1 MASSLPNSETSRDM
15 TPLHTLHDAQEPVR
29 LGDSGAMVPQ
39 KMPRTRKVAA
49 GPPIPTYKGGHF
61 QFQSTKH
68 LPRYN
73 QLG

>member
-1 MASSLPNSETSRDM
+1 M

-29 LGDSGAMVPQ
+29 HGDGGAMVPQ

-61 QFQSTKH
+61 QFQHETFA
-68 LPRYN
+68 
-73 QLG
+73 QV